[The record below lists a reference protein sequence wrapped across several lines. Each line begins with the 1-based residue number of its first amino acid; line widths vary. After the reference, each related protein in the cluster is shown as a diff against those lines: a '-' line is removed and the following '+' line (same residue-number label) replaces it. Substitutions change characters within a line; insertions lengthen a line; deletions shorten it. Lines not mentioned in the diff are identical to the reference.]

1 MVIGTGTRRRMH
13 IGPRIYFRNPI
24 LIFAVL
30 LLVGIFFG
38 VLGIATWQ
46 RQSAYAADGV
56 SVQAVVVD
64 KETGTRMT
72 RNHVQRYFHIT
83 YEFAVGDQTIRNESG
98 VDEGQYNTLA
108 VGDSIDVLYMPDDP
122 TMNIPAA
129 NQGMT
134 MAYILAG
141 AALLW
146 NGFALFTLG
155 KTLLLPWLMTR
166 RTA

>member
-1 MVIGTGTRRRMH
+1 MVIGTGARRRMH
-13 IGPRIYFRNPI
+13 IGPRFVIRNPI
-24 LIFAVL
+24 ITFAIL

-38 VLGIATWQ
+38 VLAAATWQ

-64 KETGTRMT
+64 KEAGTRLV
-72 RNHVQRYFHIT
+72 RNRMQRYFHVT
-83 YEFAVGDQTIRNESG
+83 YEFAAGDQTIRNESG

-108 VGDSIDVLYMPDDP
+108 VGNTLDVLYMPDDP

-146 NGFALFTLG
+146 NGFAVIYALR
-155 KTLLLPWLMTR
+155 TLLTR
-166 RTA
+166 SSRR